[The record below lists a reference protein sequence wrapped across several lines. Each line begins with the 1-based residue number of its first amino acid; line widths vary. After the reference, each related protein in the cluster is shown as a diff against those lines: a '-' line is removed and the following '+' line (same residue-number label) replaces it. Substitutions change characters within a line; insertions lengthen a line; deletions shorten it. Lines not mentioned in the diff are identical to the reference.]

1 MRRKLDSKKTE
12 NTDLIGD
19 INKREV
25 EIEEIN
31 SEIGNL
37 NKEIEGLKKKSKRSG
52 IHDLEGEREQAI
64 TDIEDLRKRSGEV
77 EHSYNKLKIQVEKT
91 RNEIEYL
98 NSEKDKLNQN
108 ANFNGKIEAFQRSIQ
123 KSEKRTQEMKSEMS
137 TMQRAVKSQI
147 DRTLKE
153 QEQLLRSSHSEQSSK
168 IISNLKQKLNL
179 KTKELAALQK
189 KKVQLVSRQSPSVK
203 DSELQKQRDD
213 LDEANRQLLACLD
226 EKNTL
231 YDEVAENTRVL

>member
-1 MRRKLDSKKTE
+1 M
-12 NTDLIGD
+12 
-19 INKREV
+19 
-25 EIEEIN
+25 
-31 SEIGNL
+31 